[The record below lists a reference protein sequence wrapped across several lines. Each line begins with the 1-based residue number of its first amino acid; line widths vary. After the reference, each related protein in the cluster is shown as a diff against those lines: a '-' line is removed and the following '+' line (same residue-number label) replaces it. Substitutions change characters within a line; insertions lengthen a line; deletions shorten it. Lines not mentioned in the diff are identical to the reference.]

1 MPPRARVTTAG
12 AKGGLSTSARRTLL
26 PRCADRQQCERP
38 GTSHGDFVYSVTMVF
53 EIGVPTGKSLTWAN
67 ICAQSVQ

>member
-1 MPPRARVTTAG
+1 MRRPLHYAG
-12 AKGGLSTSARRTLL
+12 AERPEL

-38 GTSHGDFVYSVTMVF
+38 GRLPGDFVYSVTMMF
-53 EIGVPTGKSLTWAN
+53 EIGVPTGKSLTSAN